1 PLLVR
6 VSTYLKHKSERG
18 ELEIGQLLH
27 FKTESRN
34 FKMDGSNLRFRL
46 SVLKCR
52 SRPISNFPLF
62 IQSARHSYRSARMG
76 STFDAR
82 CAGIKPAQ
90 MATRARRIAA
100 PISTPGSYPL
110 IS

>member
-1 PLLVR
+1 MR
-6 VSTYLKHKSERG
+6 KHGLFDELSGNSFRG

-52 SRPISNFPLF
+52 IRPISNSSC
-62 IQSARHSYRSARMG
+62 SAEA
-76 STFDAR
+76 
-82 CAGIKPAQ
+82 K
-90 MATRARRIAA
+90 ATASGKATA
-100 PISTPGSYPL
+100 EAKKSNTND
-110 IS
+110 